1 MPPLSV
7 TTGPAFAFAIR
18 TWEGSDAMNTVKKCF
33 HAHVQWHFSYLT
45 TPTQLILY
53 SCHEWPVGQSKNLYG
68 DIIPSLAKLAWGFS
82 VVCNHHKLV
91 AVASYYLNIVGIIY
105 QVLFMIYLRKHST
118 SIETVTIHTFS
129 WVWHPPPPFMRVRAS
144 SASSQ
149 PSIVTSILCKQSKFQ
164 YSWPHLGSVSR
175 SESTRPCFWISCRAW
190 KEVGMHLSN
199 AMKTNSNCIEVLAQ
213 NDNTWGADPLL

>member
-1 MPPLSV
+1 MNICIIPVDDHASIVRDDGTSFCLGHSYL
-7 TTGPAFAFAIR
+7 GRKWCHEYSQEMFSCSCSMAF
-18 TWEGSDAMNTVKKCF
+18 
-33 HAHVQWHFSYLT
+33 YLT
-45 TPTQLILY
+45 TPTQLFLY

-118 SIETVTIHTFS
+118 SIETETETIHTFS

-149 PSIVTSILCKQSKFQ
+149 PSIVTSILCK
-164 YSWPHLGSVSR
+164 
-175 SESTRPCFWISCRAW
+175 
-190 KEVGMHLSN
+190 
-199 AMKTNSNCIEVLAQ
+199 
-213 NDNTWGADPLL
+213 